1 MLEHAMNL
9 KPPSTRSATAGIAD
23 SNKLAEL
30 QVTDNIITNSGVLWV
45 PGPAGMEGMMRMMG
59 LDGANGGGG
68 DEADDKLYISEYAGK
83 WKNQFS

>member
-30 QVTDNIITNSGVLWV
+30 QVTDKTITNSGVLWV

-59 LDGANGGGG
+59 FDGADGGEG
-68 DEADDKLYISEYAGK
+68 DEADDEKI
-83 WKNQFS
+83 